1 MTEFDK
7 GVKRLEIG
15 AALSTHCHIE
25 YLKSKGKRS
34 SSIWTAI
41 QDWEAGELISDK
53 NELSTLTTMLVEA
66 FMLELIAKEL
76 KQEVERMGNKEEEI

>member
-25 YLKSKGKRS
+25 YIKSKGKRS
-34 SSIWTAI
+34 SSI
-41 QDWEAGELISDK
+41 
-53 NELSTLTTMLVEA
+53 
-66 FMLELIAKEL
+66 
-76 KQEVERMGNKEEEI
+76 